1 MKRYIHWPV
10 YVLLLL
16 LPLQSIAAANMLV
29 CNRLQQVNHTMDAAK
44 ATMPCHD
51 SVEDDSSSV
60 PSQQQVN
67 NDCKMICS
75 SLLTASAVPYALTI
89 SVITNTVPRLM
100 SSEDTYLSVTLPRF
114 QRPPI
119 FAS

>member
-1 MKRYIHWPV
+1 MKSYIHWTV

-29 CNRLQQVNHTMDAAK
+29 CNRFQQVNHTMDSAK

-51 SVEDDSSSV
+51 SVEDDSSSA
-60 PSQQQVN
+60 PSQQQVK

-75 SLLTASAVPYALTI
+75 SLLTASAIPYALNL
-89 SVITNTVPRLM
+89 SLSANTVPRLI
-100 SSEDTYLSVTLPRF
+100 SSEGTYLSVTLPRF